1 VPVAVPLI
9 EPDVLPVVFVS
20 GAAGCGVFG
29 AVGLVV
35 PVVVL
40 GVPLVVPVALVPYVP
55 DDVPDVP
62 VP

>member
-1 VPVAVPLI
+1 VPLI
-9 EPDVLPVVFVS
+9 EPELVPVVFVS

-40 GVPLVVPVALVPYVP
+40 GVPLVVPVALVP
-55 DDVPDVP
+55 
-62 VP
+62 